1 LEKEKTPKL
10 ERKVCRNCGK
20 RVTATSDRSE
30 ESNATGMFAYRK
42 GKKVG
47 AVCFKC
53 AEKMIDFSEL
63 YGTKVV
69 GHLESHDGNP
79 MEFHYH

>member
-1 LEKEKTPKL
+1 MPELEKPKL
-10 ERKVCRNCGK
+10 EKKLCRGCGK
-20 RVTATSDRSE
+20 RVTVSSERSE
-30 ESNATGMFAYRK
+30 RSNTTGMYAYRK

-47 AVCFKC
+47 AVCLNC
-53 AEKMIDFSEL
+53 AEKMIDFGEF

-69 GHLESHDGNP
+69 GHLESHDGAP